1 MQSAHSA
8 RAIESEPGSSPGSTS
23 PSASIENLLLTETL
37 VTSDQIERAR
47 RVASRMRVPKP
58 VTEVLVDLGQL
69 ARSDLDRLLRK
80 RRSMLEVA
88 DILHEQGVLPDEGL
102 AQYRGARAASPR
114 AHERELLV
122 NSGLVGE
129 DAYLR
134 AVCDKHGFP
143 FVEPEVVLVDAAV
156 LAKVSFPYLQRRKVL
171 PLRIDDG
178 VLTVAMSDPTE
189 VDLIRELERLYGAKV
204 HPCGAAADAI
214 ASTLADLFRQ
224 TAAGGGS
231 DDDSGPIKYREIR
244 EVEEGEEIGAEAVRI
259 VDHLLSRAFKMKAS
273 DLHIEPRER
282 ELEVRVRVD
291 GVLRHL
297 TTLPAEIAP
306 RVAARVKVLCGAD
319 LAERRIHQDGR
330 IFAKIDGMEVDMRV
344 STYVSMFG
352 ETVVIRLLSRDQ
364 GLLPLDA
371 LGFQASIMSGLRD
384 VSLRASSGLMLIT
397 GPTGSGK
404 TTTLYSFVDSLL
416 DGSRK
421 VITCEDPVEY
431 VLEGTTQCSV
441 SARAGTTFADSLRAM
456 VRQDPDIIVIGE
468 VRDKITAEMAVE
480 SALTGHKVL
489 STFHTED
496 SLSAVVRLL
505 EMGVEPFL
513 VASTLECVIAQRL
526 VRRLCPECSRQGRP
540 AKRDLRYLGYG
551 KDDLGGAPVPEQVGC
566 PKCGNTGYRG
576 RLGVYEVLLP
586 DDDLR
591 DAILRRA
598 PVKELRG
605 LAKQLPTFLSL
616 VEDGLLKAVAGLT
629 SLGEL
634 ADHVPR
640 DPAPRPLGIIRDIA
654 QRRGIE

>member
-1 MQSAHSA
+1 M
-8 RAIESEPGSSPGSTS
+8 
-23 PSASIENLLLTETL
+23 LLTDTP
-37 VTSDQIERAR
+37 VTPDQIERAR
-47 RVASRMRVPKP
+47 RVADRMRIPKP

-69 ARSDLDRLLRK
+69 ARSDLERLLRK

-88 DILHEQGVLPDEGL
+88 DILHEKGALAEEAL
-102 AQYRGARAASPR
+102 AQYRDARAGSPR

-122 NSGLVGE
+122 DSGLVGDE
-129 DAYLR
+129 AYLR

-143 FVEPEVVLVDAAV
+143 YVEPEVVLVDAAV

-178 VLTVAMSDPTE
+178 VLTVAMNDPRE
-189 VDLIRELERLYGAKV
+189 EELVRELERLYGVKV
-204 HPCGAAADAI
+204 LPCGATAEAI
-214 ASTLADLFRQ
+214 AATLAHLFRQ
-224 TAAGGGS
+224 TAGS
-231 DDDSGPIKYREIR
+231 GVVTDDSGPIKYREIR
-244 EVEEGEEIGAEAVRI
+244 EVDDGEEIGAEAVRI

-282 ELEVRVRVD
+282 ELVVRIRID
-291 GVLRHL
+291 GVLQHL
-297 TTLPAEIAP
+297 TTLPAQIAP

-330 IFAKIDGMEVDMRV
+330 IFAKVDGMEVDMRV
-344 STYVSMFG
+344 STYASMFG
-352 ETVVIRLLSRDQ
+352 ETVVIRLLSREQ
-364 GLLPLDA
+364 GLLPIDA
-371 LGFQASIMSGLRD
+371 LGFQPSIMSGLRD

-441 SARAGTTFADSLRAM
+441 SVRAGTTFADSLRAM

-468 VRDKITAEMAVE
+468 VRDKVTAEMAVE
-480 SALTGHKVL
+480 AALTGHKVL

-526 VRRLCPECSRQGRP
+526 VRRLCTECSRQGRP

-551 KDDLGGAPVPEQVGC
+551 RDELGGAPVPEQVGC
-566 PKCGNTGYRG
+566 PRCNNTGYRG

-598 PVKELRG
+598 PVKELRAV
-605 LAKQLPTFLSL
+605 AKQLPTFLSL
-616 VEDGLLKAVAGLT
+616 VEDGLLKVVAGVTTL
-629 SLGEL
+629 SEL

-640 DPAPRPLGIIRDIA
+640 DPDPRPLTAIRDIA